1 MVIITCTPCIASTV
15 GPMALGT
22 LTNIIK
28 STFEYEKCTK
38 TKKGK
43 QKFALFF

>member
-1 MVIITCTPCIASTV
+1 MPYAGGIESFVVRLKGGLI
-15 GPMALGT
+15 LD
-22 LTNIIK
+22 K

-38 TKKGK
+38 AKKGK